1 MVEALFLDRI
11 DLRILKELQRNAR
24 VTNQDL
30 AIKACLSPS
39 SCLQRVRR
47 LEKNKILLS
56 YHARVNLA
64 LICRHLLCIATVS
77 LKNHSQHDFRS
88 FEKRIRELPEVIEC
102 FTVSGE
108 FDFFLK
114 VLCPDM
120 HRYLE
125 INELLVGSND
135 YTVTISTHVVMNQNK
150 HFDGFDIG
158 SLYEVKDKK

>member
-1 MVEALFLDRI
+1 MTETLCLDRI
-11 DLRILKELQRNAR
+11 DLRILKELQLNAR
-24 VTNQDL
+24 ITNQDL
-30 AIKACLSPS
+30 AMKVCLSPS

-47 LEKNKILLS
+47 LEHNKILLS

-64 LICRHLLCIATVS
+64 LICRHLMCIATVS
-77 LKNHSQHDFRS
+77 LKNHTQHDFRS

-102 FTVSGE
+102 FTVCGE

-125 INELLVGSND
+125 INESLVGSSD
-135 YTVTISTHVVMNQNK
+135 YIVTISTHVVMNQNK
-150 HFDGFDIG
+150 HFEGFDIDG
-158 SLYEVKDKK
+158 LYQTKEKK